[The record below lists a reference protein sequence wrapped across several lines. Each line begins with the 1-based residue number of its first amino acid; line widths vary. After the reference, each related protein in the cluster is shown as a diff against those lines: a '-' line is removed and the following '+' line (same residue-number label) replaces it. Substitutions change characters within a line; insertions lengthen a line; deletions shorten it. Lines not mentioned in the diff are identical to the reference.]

1 MMKITGL
8 SHLFKWENLHNWWLT
23 KYFFKVCG
31 IHTVI
36 QTKAKITVDE
46 WGENLFMMG
55 SFYEHNFKTQVEQC
69 ETPKPSHQESYM
81 YYIILFSILF
91 YRWDMQVDFG
101 RWLIEGSPYVVL
113 FDTGSAAWNLDRWK
127 GDLWDTWGYRYAG
140 GGLILCRLRKIPLA
154 TIFTTHATLL
164 GQYLCAGNVDFYNKL
179 DKLNIDEEAGEGQVY
194 HRYCLERAAVHR
206 YGDAERIEHQEV
218 LSHARVPRTFTP
230 PTRFVIQYTANY
242 STMVVF
248 FIMPAKTNNFNVEM
262 LKGQAVCKQ
271 LWYVSATHNGTP
283 HGVLGDIPVLDTILD
298 RDDFTVTKRA
308 ISATQRHTLPPVT
321 THSVRD
327 DTSDPILAN
336 VRRIGLLSA
345 RTDRVKVC
353 RMFVRCPCL
362 FYDNVL
368 PRCRLGVFPSYYELW
383 GYTPGDLVTTNLSG
397 FGCFLEEHAV
407 CTEHAYTHLFS
418 FITKSVHSLIDLLWK
433 SSDIFGEFPENPE
446 ERSDSLFI
454 APTSSQQFRIE

>member
-1 MMKITGL
+1 MIMFHKV
-8 SHLFKWENLHNWWLT
+8 
-23 KYFFKVCG
+23 KVCG

-36 QTKAKITVDE
+36 QTRAKITVDE

-69 ETPKPSHQESYM
+69 EPPKPSHQESY
-81 YYIILFSILF
+81 
-91 YRWDMQVDFG
+91 VDCG

-127 GDLWDTWGYRYAG
+127 GDLEANVFGSMVAWFFKELGDSPNVLDHFHEWQAG
-140 GGLILCRLRKIPLA
+140 GGLILCCLRKIPLP
-154 TIFTTHATLL
+154 TILTTHATLL

-179 DKLNIDEEAGEGQVY
+179 DKLNIDQEAGEGQVY
-194 HRYCLERAAVHR
+194 HRYCLERAAVHCAHVFATVL
-206 YGDAERIEHQEV
+206 YNCTPIEHKVTDSQN
-218 LSHARVPRTFTP
+218 LH
-230 PTRFVIQYTANY
+230 
-242 STMVVF
+242 STSQVEVF

-271 LWYVSATHNGTP
+271 LWYVSATHNGSP

-308 ISATQRHTLPPVT
+308 IYATQRHTLPPVT

-336 VRRIGLLSA
+336 VGRIGLFSA
-345 RTDRVKVC
+345 RTDRVKVLFHPEFLSPTSPLLP
-353 RMFVRCPCL
+353 MDNGEFVRG
-362 FYDNVL
+362 
-368 PRCRLGVFPSYYELW
+368 CRLGVFPSYYEPW
-383 GYTPGDLVTTNLSG
+383 EYTPAECTVMGDTQCDHQPVWLRLL
-397 FGCFLEEHAV
+397 FGGTCVRHHSMRYV
-407 CTEHAYTHLFS
+407 QYMRTHLFS

-446 ERSDSLFI
+446 EQSDSLFYNPYFKS
-454 APTSSQQFRIE
+454 AV

>member
-69 ETPKPSHQESYM
+69 ETPKPSHQESY
-81 YYIILFSILF
+81 
-91 YRWDMQVDFG
+91 VDFG

-127 GDLWDTWGYRYAG
+127 GDLEANVFGSMVAG

-194 HRYCLERAAVHR
+194 HHMVMPNGLNIKKFSAMHEFPELSLHQPGSDSGIYQGTLLWVIIKSLLCFQVHKN
-206 YGDAERIEHQEV
+206 DV
-218 LSHARVPRTFTP
+218 TV
-230 PTRFVIQYTANY
+230 
-242 STMVVF
+242 VVF

-353 RMFVRCPCL
+353 RMFVRC
-362 FYDNVL
+362 
-368 PRCRLGVFPSYYELW
+368 CRLGVFPSYYELW